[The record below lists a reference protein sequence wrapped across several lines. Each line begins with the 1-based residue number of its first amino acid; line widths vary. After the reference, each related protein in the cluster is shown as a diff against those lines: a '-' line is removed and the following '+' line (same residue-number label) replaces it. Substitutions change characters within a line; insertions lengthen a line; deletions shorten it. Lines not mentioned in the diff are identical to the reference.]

1 MTNPSVERWARF
13 YIVGDPDATAPS
25 TAALTLASELVVPQL
40 LADWPC
46 ITEDGAGLVL
56 DLSGDDL
63 LRWYQWAGAETA
75 MAYLD
80 TFAGRSYR
88 DTLTRGAVTS
98 EKQADRSRSYAAS
111 SAAAQRDPLSVIRT
125 YGTRAR
131 ALITCIAAG
140 LPSRGESSAFGLAG
154 RRRTLTAQYAAESEC
169 GCVPGV
175 LETEV
180 E

>member
-13 YIVGDPDATAPS
+13 NIVGDPDATTPT
-25 TAALTLASELVVPQL
+25 TAALTLASELVLSQL
-40 LADWPC
+40 MSEYPC
-46 ITEDGAGLVL
+46 ITQDSAGLVL
-56 DLSGDDL
+56 DLAGDDL

-75 MAYLD
+75 LAYLD
-80 TFAGRSYR
+80 TFAGRAYR

-98 EKQADRSRSYAAS
+98 EKQGDRSRSYGSGGTATR
-111 SAAAQRDPLSVIRT
+111 RDPLAVIRT

-131 ALITCIAAG
+131 ILIACIAAA
-140 LPSRGESSAFGLAG
+140 LPSRGESASFGLAG